1 LYRLY
6 RSKIAESFGA
16 NLSEGTIVIGESSL
30 IETTL
35 SPGEGA
41 ETWWQKKVQMVLGE
55 IFHCLRSNLR
65 FINELWSS

>member
-1 LYRLY
+1 MFIEHIYKCPYKIFVHLYVQCMFLYRLY
-6 RSKIAESFGA
+6 KSKIAKRFGA

-41 ETWWQKKVQMVLGE
+41 ET
-55 IFHCLRSNLR
+55 
-65 FINELWSS
+65 